1 LREVRP
7 DERDESGSA
16 VVEFALLLP
25 ILLLVLL
32 GVVQIGVLANDRLL
46 LAQAARAGARQ
57 AAVQE
62 DEAAVREAAE
72 SAGAG
77 LDPERLRLEVDRAG
91 ERGSPVTVSLSYEVP
106 IAGVLAVWL
115 LPATVTIS
123 TAATLR
129 QEFG

>member
-1 LREVRP
+1 LREVHP
-7 DERDESGSA
+7 DEHGELGSA

-32 GVVQIGVLANDRLL
+32 AVVQVGVLANDRLL
-46 LAQAARAGARQ
+46 LAQAARAGARE

-62 DEAAVREAAE
+62 DEVAVREAATA
-72 SAGAG
+72 AGAG
-77 LDPERLRLEVDRAG
+77 LDPERLRLEVARTGA
-91 ERGSPVTVSLSYEVP
+91 RGSPVSVSLSYDVP
-106 IAGVLAVWL
+106 IAGVLAGWL

-123 TAATLR
+123 TNATAR

>member
-46 LAQAARAGARQ
+46 LAQAARAGARE

-62 DEAAVREAAE
+62 DEAAVREAAA

-91 ERGSPVTVSLSYEVP
+91 ERGSPVTVSLSYDVP

-115 LPATVTIS
+115 LPSTVTIS
-123 TAATLR
+123 TAATSR

>member
-7 DERDESGSA
+7 DERGESGSA

-25 ILLLVLL
+25 VLLLVLL
-32 GVVQIGVLANDRLL
+32 AVVQIGVLANDRLL
-46 LAQAARAGARQ
+46 LAQAARAGVRE

-62 DEAAVREAAE
+62 DDEAVREAAT

-77 LDPERLRLEVDRAG
+77 LDPERLRLEVSRAG
-91 ERGSPVTVSLSYEVP
+91 ARGSSVTVALSYDVP
-106 IAGVLAVWL
+106 IVAVLAGWL

-123 TAATLR
+123 TEATAR

>member
-1 LREVRP
+1 VRP
-7 DERDESGSA
+7 DERSESGSA

-32 GVVQIGVLANDRLL
+32 AVVQIGVLANDRLL
-46 LAQAARAGARQ
+46 LAQAARAGARE

-62 DEAAVREAAE
+62 DEVAVREAAT
-72 SAGAG
+72 SAATG
-77 LDPERLRLEVDRAG
+77 LDPERLRLEVGRAG
-91 ERGSPVTVSLSYEVP
+91 ARGSPVTVSLSYDVP
-106 IAGVLAVWL
+106 IVGVLAGWL

-123 TAATLR
+123 TNATAR

>member
-46 LAQAARAGARQ
+46 LAQAARAGARE

-62 DEAAVREAAE
+62 DEVAVREAAT

-91 ERGSPVTVSLSYEVP
+91 ERGSPVTVSLSYDVP

-115 LPATVTIS
+115 LPSTVTIS
-123 TAATLR
+123 TAATSR

>member
-1 LREVRP
+1 VRP
-7 DERDESGSA
+7 DERGESGSA

-32 GVVQIGVLANDRLL
+32 AVVQIGVLANDRLL
-46 LAQAARAGARQ
+46 LAQAARAGARE
-57 AAVQE
+57 AAVQQ
-62 DEAAVREAAE
+62 DDVAIREAAT

-77 LDPERLRLEVDRAG
+77 LDPERLQLEVDRG
-91 ERGSPVTVSLSYEVP
+91 DGRGSPVIVSLSYDVP

-115 LPATVTIS
+115 LPTTVTIS
-123 TAATLR
+123 SAATAR

>member
-1 LREVRP
+1 LREVHP
-7 DERDESGSA
+7 DEHGESGSA

-32 GVVQIGVLANDRLL
+32 AVVQVGVLTNDRLL
-46 LAQAARAGARQ
+46 LAQAARAGARE

-62 DEAAVREAAE
+62 DEVAVREAATA
-72 SAGAG
+72 AGAG
-77 LDPERLRLEVDRAG
+77 LDPERLRLEVARTGA
-91 ERGSPVTVSLSYEVP
+91 RGSPVSVSLSYDVP
-106 IAGVLAVWL
+106 IAGVLAGWL

-123 TAATLR
+123 TNATAR

>member
-1 LREVRP
+1 MRP
-7 DERDESGSA
+7 DERGESGSA

-32 GVVQIGVLANDRLL
+32 AVVQIGVLANDRLL
-46 LAQAARAGARQ
+46 LTQAARAGARE
-57 AAVQE
+57 AAVQQ
-62 DEAAVREAAE
+62 DDVAIREAAT

-77 LDPERLRLEVDRAG
+77 LDPERLQLEVDRG
-91 ERGSPVTVSLSYEVP
+91 DGRGSPVTVSLSYDVP

-115 LPATVTIS
+115 LPTTVTIS
-123 TAATLR
+123 SAATAR

>member
-1 LREVRP
+1 VPP
-7 DERDESGSA
+7 DEGGESGSA

-25 ILLLVLL
+25 VLLLLL
-32 GVVQIGVLANDRLL
+32 LSVVQVGVLASDRLL
-46 LAQAARAGARQ
+46 LAQAARAGARE

-62 DEAAVREAAE
+62 YDEAVREAAT

-77 LDPERLRLEVDRAG
+77 LDPERLRLEVTRTG
-91 ERGSPVTVSLSYEVP
+91 PRGSPVTVSLSYDVP
-106 IAGVLAVWL
+106 IAGVLAGWL

-123 TAATLR
+123 TAATAR

>member
-1 LREVRP
+1 M
-7 DERDESGSA
+7 
-16 VVEFALLLP
+16 VEFALLLP

-46 LAQAARAGARQ
+46 LAQAARAGARE

-62 DEAAVREAAE
+62 DEAAVREAAT

-77 LDPERLRLEVDRAG
+77 LDPERLRLEVDRGG
-91 ERGSPVTVSLSYEVP
+91 ERGSPVTVSLSYDVL

-123 TAATLR
+123 TAATSR